1 MTPAPG
7 RIRRFR
13 DHWRARRDGKRDGV
27 IGIPTAHEP
36 SPPPALVEIAQRAA
50 ESLAELCR
58 GIASDEATCRD
69 RLHSAERDRRNAEED
84 VDLASRRVAATEERH
99 DKQTDSFSM
108 ASPTERGP
116 RIGKRVYAVA
126 ICAILIAEFP
136 LNAIAFRLFG
146 EAEVLTWVIT
156 ASLAVTL
163 VLCAHG
169 LGTFLR
175 QPHPSMAERRWVLVL
190 IALPVL
196 AIVAIAL
203 IRARYLAVAAELTG
217 LDTLGP
223 VVGSA
228 AFLIINLLVYTGATM
243 LSYLAHAP
251 KDRAAEERAAQQQR
265 MTLAQQELTF
275 ATRRVRE
282 QEARV
287 SRTEVASEEALR
299 SMRARADQI
308 IAYYRGVMASYS
320 KANMR
325 ARGNPEVPDALR
337 TLPAIE
343 VPEVLRELGRV
354 EPVVPAA
361 EPVRALPR
369 VAEAGR

>member
-7 RIRRFR
+7 RIRRVR

-36 SPPPALVEIAQRAA
+36 SPPPALVQIAQRAA
-50 ESLAELCR
+50 EALAELCR
-58 GIASDEATCRD
+58 GIASDEATRRD
-69 RLHSAERDRRNAEED
+69 QLQSAERHRRNAEED
-84 VDLASRRVAATEERH
+84 VDLASRRVAATEERR
-99 DKQTDSFSM
+99 DAQADSFSM

-146 EAEVLTWVIT
+146 EAEVLTWVMT

-175 QPHPSMAERRWVLVL
+175 QAHPSMGERRWIIVL
-190 IALPVL
+190 IALPIL
-196 AIVAIAL
+196 AILAIAV
-203 IRARYLAVAAELTG
+203 IRARYLSYEAELTG
-217 LDTLGP
+217 FDALGP

-228 AFLIINLLVYTGATM
+228 VFLVINALVYTGATM

-251 KDRAAEERAAQQQR
+251 HDVAAERAHA
-265 MTLAQQELTF
+265 A
-275 ATRRVRE
+275 
-282 QEARV
+282 
-287 SRTEVASEEALR
+287 ASEAESGL
-299 SMRARADQI
+299 
-308 IAYYRGVMASYS
+308 
-320 KANMR
+320 
-325 ARGNPEVPDALR
+325 EV
-337 TLPAIE
+337 
-343 VPEVLRELGRV
+343 
-354 EPVVPAA
+354 
-361 EPVRALPR
+361 
-369 VAEAGR
+369 